1 VNILLVDDD
10 SDFAESMAE
19 VLRLDDHAVVAAE
32 SGEAALDLCA
42 RRSFDLAF
50 LDAQLPG
57 ASGLETIS
65 TLRRSKNATPF
76 YLITGHGVECI
87 LDAAVGGRCWR
98 RIPKKFDE
106 EILLDEF
113 ARLGSKGM
121 LFVPRDPF
129 DGERLRT
136 ALGKTGRAVH
146 LARTRGEAYEADAAE
161 AVVLDM
167 PATLLEG
174 LEIYLERAD
183 RKQTK
188 PIVFLT
194 PFAAPD
200 FDSWSVDRQFA
211 ATGILTK
218 PFPPAVLLDWLKTR
232 S

>member
-19 VLRLDDHAVVAAE
+19 VLRLDDHAVVVAG
-32 SGEAALDLCA
+32 SGEAAIDLFA

-57 ASGLETIS
+57 ASGLETIAS
-65 TLRRSKNATPF
+65 LRRSTGAVPL

-87 LDAAVGGRCWR
+87 LDTAVGGRRWR
-98 RIPKKFDE
+98 RMPKKFDE

-121 LFVPRDPF
+121 LFVPRDPY

-136 ALGKTGRAVH
+136 VLGKSDRKVH
-146 LARTRGEAYEADAAE
+146 LARSREEAFEADGAE
-161 AVVLDM
+161 AIVLDL
-167 PATLLEG
+167 PATLLDG
-174 LEIYLERAD
+174 LEIYLDLED
-183 RKQTK
+183 RKKTK
-188 PIVFLT
+188 PCVFLT
-194 PFAAPD
+194 PFAD
-200 FDSWSVDRQFA
+200 SGYDSWDIDRQFA

-218 PFPPAVLLDWLKTR
+218 PFPPAALLDWLKKR
-232 S
+232 